1 MTSKTILAG
10 GILAGAFLA
19 GCSAPRL
26 NPLQQDCYTRAT
38 FDQFGACMKSATGM
52 VAPFTNQNN
61 LDLFKLYSE
70 QIDKYGRD
78 VADGVVEDQA
88 ARNYLG
94 TFYLDLVHY
103 ANTRALKGDMVQ
115 GAIRLNETSTDV
127 LRSENQQNQSYQI
140 IVPPMPKTPTK

>member
-1 MTSKTILAG
+1 MKSKVILTGSILATMA
-10 GILAGAFLA
+10 LV
-19 GCSAPRL
+19 GCTGPRL
-26 NPLQQDCYTRAT
+26 NPLQQDCLTRASY
-38 FDQFGACMKSATGM
+38 DEFGRCMKSATLM

-61 LDLFKLYSE
+61 LDLYKLYSE

-78 VADGVVEDQA
+78 VADGIVEDQA

-115 GAIRLNETSTDV
+115 GAIHLNDNTTEIMRVQNNDYQNRL
-127 LRSENQQNQSYQI
+127 
-140 IVPPMPKTPTK
+140 IVPPPVPTTSK

>member
-1 MTSKTILAG
+1 MKSKVILTGSILATAAL
-10 GILAGAFLA
+10 I
-19 GCSAPRL
+19 GCTGPRL
-26 NPLQQDCYTRAT
+26 NPLQQDCMTRANY
-38 FDQFGACMKSATGM
+38 DEFGRCMKSATLM

-61 LDLFKLYSE
+61 LDLYKLYSE

-78 VADGVVEDQA
+78 VADGIVEDQA

-115 GAIRLNETSTDV
+115 GAMHLNDATTEIMRV
-127 LRSENQQNQSYQI
+127 QNNDYQNSLI
-140 IVPPMPKTPTK
+140 IPPRVPTTK

>member
-1 MTSKTILAG
+1 M
-10 GILAGAFLA
+10 
-19 GCSAPRL
+19 
-26 NPLQQDCYTRAT
+26 TRANY
-38 FDQFGACMKSATGM
+38 DEFGRCMKSATLM

-61 LDLFKLYSE
+61 LDLYKLYSE

-78 VADGVVEDQA
+78 IADGIVEDQA

-115 GAIRLNETSTDV
+115 GAMHLNDATTEIMRV
-127 LRSENQQNQSYQI
+127 QNNDYQNSLI
-140 IVPPMPKTPTK
+140 IPPRVPTTK